1 MLAPERRTR
10 ADILT
15 AVAIAALVAIATA
28 VVVLTSGVRG
38 THAQSATVDLPVPST
53 GGPVPGQVRELW
65 QQPDDAAMRS
75 LVVGGVAITA
85 DGGAVTGRDPRT
97 GEQVWKYERDLPL
110 CAVEVQF
117 GTVIATY
124 RTEPGFKED
133 RGCSQTTLLNAEQGS
148 RVTARSS
155 YMDDKIT
162 LWPDGTYV
170 LALGANRLELWRSD
184 LVRTLEYGYVDAP
197 VNPHTQPRSDCRLI
211 SAGSAPSRVAVLERC
226 GKDTADR
233 LSILNPAPK
242 DGTMPEDYSSH
253 VLNEPGGAV
262 DGARVLAVSDT
273 RVALYLP
280 GTQTSPPV
288 LTIYDVSGNLLATH
302 QLSTP
307 LADDAMVA
315 RLSTGFFVFTGENLI
330 ALNLTTL
337 DPLWGTQH
345 VLGTPA
351 MMAGQLIVPV
361 ADGLAVLDQNTGAQT
376 SRIPLQ
382 RSDYHNEPI
391 SLAVSGQT
399 FLERR
404 GARLYGVGGPAA

>member
-15 AVAIAALVAIATA
+15 AVAIAALVAIATV

-38 THAQSATVDLPVPST
+38 THAQSATVDLTAPSVS
-53 GGPVPGQVRELW
+53 GPVPAQAKELW
-65 QQPDDAAMRS
+65 HQADAAAMRS
-75 LVVGGVAITA
+75 LVVGGVAVTA
-85 DGGAVTGRDPRT
+85 DGETVSGRDPRT
-97 GEQVWKYERDLPL
+97 GEQVWKYERDIPL

-124 RTEPGFKED
+124 RDD
-133 RGCSQTTLLNAEQGS
+133 RGCSQTTLLNAQTGT

-155 YMDDKIT
+155 YMDKQVT

-170 LALGANRLELWRSD
+170 LALGPDRLEMWRSD
-184 LVRTLEYGYVDAP
+184 LVRTLEFGYVDAP
-197 VNPHTQPRSDCRLI
+197 VNPHTQPQRGDCKLL

-226 GKDTADR
+226 PNDNADR

-242 DGTMPEDYSSH
+242 DSTVPEEYSSH
-253 VLNEPGGAV
+253 VLNEPGGAS
-262 DGARVLAVSDT
+262 DAARVIAVSDS
-273 RVALYLP
+273 RIALYVP
-280 GTQTSPPV
+280 GDKTAAPA
-288 LTIYDVSGNLLATH
+288 LTVYDVNGNLLATH
-302 QLSTP
+302 QLSGP
-307 LADDAMVA
+307 LAPDAMVA

-330 ALNLTTL
+330 ALNPTSL
-337 DPLWGTQH
+337 DPLWGAQH

-351 MMAGQLIVPV
+351 IMAGQLIVPV
-361 ADGLAVLDQNTGAQT
+361 ADGLATLDPNTGAQVG
-376 SRIPLQ
+376 RIPVQ

-391 SLAVSGQT
+391 SLAVSGAM

-404 GARLYGVGGPAA
+404 GGQVYGVGAPTS

>member
-15 AVAIAALVAIATA
+15 AVAIAALVAIVIA
-28 VVVLTSGVRG
+28 VVALTSGVRG
-38 THAQSATVDLPVPST
+38 THSTTATTDLPAPSA
-53 GGPVPGQVRELW
+53 GGAIPAQVKELW
-65 QQPDDAAMRS
+65 QQADGAAMRS
-75 LVVGGVAITA
+75 LVVGGVAVTA
-85 DGGAVTGRDPRT
+85 DGGTVTGRDPRS

-124 RTEPGFKED
+124 RDD
-133 RGCSQTTLLNAEQGS
+133 RGCSQTTLLNAQNGS
-148 RVTARSS
+148 RVAARSS
-155 YMDDKIT
+155 YMDKQVT

-170 LALGANRLELWRSD
+170 LALGDDRLEMWRSD
-184 LVRTLEYGYVDAP
+184 LVRTLEFGYVDAP
-197 VNPHTQPRSDCRLI
+197 VNPHTQPRADCKLL
-211 SAGSAPSRVAVLERC
+211 SASSAPSRVAVLERC
-226 GKDTADR
+226 PKDPADR

-242 DGTMPEDYSSH
+242 DGTVPEEYSSH

-262 DGARVLAVSDT
+262 DGARVIAVSDS
-273 RVALYLP
+273 RIALYLP
-280 GTQTSPPV
+280 GTQTTPPV
-288 LTIYDVSGNLLATH
+288 LTVYDVQGNLLATH
-302 QLSTP
+302 QLSAP
-307 LADDAMVA
+307 LADTAMVA

-330 ALNLTTL
+330 ALNPTTL

-351 MMAGQLIVPV
+351 LMSGQLFVPV
-361 ADGLAVLDQNTGAQT
+361 ADGLATLDPQTGAQT

-391 SLAVSGQT
+391 SLAVSGT
-399 FLERR
+399 VFLERR
-404 GARLYGVGGPAA
+404 GTQVYGVGAPAS